1 MVNPLLKYMKIKSII
16 NHWPLIT
23 ILVLAAILRF
33 WHLGSNPP
41 GLTPDEASLGY
52 NAYSILK
59 TGKDEY
65 GKWFPVIFKSFGDYK
80 PGLYVYLT
88 VPSVA
93 VLGLNEFA
101 VRLPSAL
108 AGVFSVFLIYLIVNR
123 LFPNEL
129 IGNWKLEIGT
139 LAAFIAAL
147 NPWSIYFSRGAWE
160 VNVALTLT
168 LAGIYFF
175 LKSFEKQRYLIT
187 SSLFFALTLVTY
199 QGAKLS
205 TGIVVLLLV
214 AIYWKGI
221 FKYKLSILLT
231 SLGVGFIISLPIIIS
246 LFNGSTGRLTVFSVF
261 SYPRPIEYIQ
271 NQLNEGG

>member
-1 MVNPLLKYMKIKSII
+1 MKIKSII